1 MTARSAGRDVRHL
14 VGLRTP
20 AARWGGLPLFVFTFG
35 LCAFSVQDY
44 QEIRSTVWIALAIL
58 TVGVG
63 CLILVGGDPQPMWTT
78 GVILLSGP
86 AAVAV
91 TLFGMEYPFPISLAR
106 WPIMG
111 AALLYAFACPLG
123 RIWLGWLGMT
133 LVVCVVCAWSWI
145 RGGDPWYGV
154 VTGYMDYT
162 PLLIASVF
170 ALTIR
175 PSSRMIFA
183 LRDRSSAE
191 AEREAATRAVLE
203 ERDRQLRRLDEL
215 ARPLL
220 RRVGSGEVLS
230 DEERAACGL
239 LEAQLRD
246 ALRARVLVDDRVN
259 AAVRHARIA
268 GAEIV
273 LLDDSGGG
281 YSGEPLRE
289 ALLPHLMTARGGTVT
304 ARLLPPGRAAAMTVL
319 VTGGVDDDTERY
331 EYDVAGALVGPGD
344 RSAG

>member
-1 MTARSAGRDVRHL
+1 MPATGGDVRHL
-14 VGLRTP
+14 IGLTTR
-20 AARWGGLPLFVFTFG
+20 AARWFAVPLFAITFG
-35 LCAFSVQDY
+35 LCAWGVREYQSTWWTSV
-44 QEIRSTVWIALAIL
+44 VALAVL
-58 TVGVG
+58 TAGVA
-63 CLILVGGDPQPMWTT
+63 CVVYIDGDPLPAWASAVVLLAGPMAI
-78 GVILLSGP
+78 GIV
-86 AAVAV
+86 
-91 TLFGMEYPFPISLAR
+91 LFGVEYPFPIPMCR
-106 WPIMG
+106 WPVIGGILM
-111 AALLYAFACPLG
+111 YAFAGPRG
-123 RIWLGWLGMT
+123 RIWLEWAGYASVLAVTG
-133 LVVCVVCAWSWI
+133 AWAMSH
-145 RGGDPWYGV
+145 GGSLWYGLT
-154 VTGYMDYT
+154 TGYMDPA
-162 PLLIASVF
+162 PLFMSTVF

-175 PSSRMIFA
+175 PAARMIFA
-183 LRDRSSAE
+183 LRDRSDVE
-191 AEREAATRAVLE
+191 AERDAATRAALD
-203 ERDRQLRRLDEL
+203 ERDRQLGRLDES

-220 RRVGSGEVLS
+220 QRIRSGEVLS

-319 VTGGVDDDTERY
+319 VTGGVDDDAERY